1 VPVPSVR
8 VCFFGDSITAG
19 VGDDTALGWVGRVV
33 AAARRDG
40 VDLTGYNLG
49 IRGET
54 GPQVQAR
61 WATEAHVRLRRGD
74 AYGVVVAFG
83 VNDTIVE
90 DGRRWASESET
101 LSALERV
108 AEQADNAGWPLLVV
122 GPTLVDDA
130 EHNRRILALSE
141 AMGAR
146 CADLELPFIEV
157 ATRLRDDEWLRE
169 VATRDGAHP
178 TDRGY
183 ERLSTLIYP
192 AFADWLRALTPT
204 GGSANG

>member
-1 VPVPSVR
+1 MPVPSVR

>member
-54 GPQVQAR
+54 GPQAQAR

-130 EHNRRILALSE
+130 EHNRRILALSG

-146 CADLELPFIEV
+146 CTDLEVPFIEV

-169 VATRDGAHP
+169 VASRDGAHP
-178 TDRGY
+178 TERGY

-192 AFADWLRALTPT
+192 AFADWLRAVTPT
-204 GGSANG
+204 DGSANG